1 MPIAWTDG
9 DTASSTR
16 LNAAS
21 NHQMTGNEI
30 NALTSLDAV
39 PGFRVFC
46 TADSGDLSK
55 KAGKRYVRTLS
66 STWELESLSKH
77 FHIGDDDG
85 GRESDILLANLSKTI
100 DIDKR
105 YAKAAA
111 FWQTTTSGGTIAD
124 DPTNGRIVIQTNT
137 TSNATAQIYDGGSR
151 KLNFA
156 VESGFESTLQVSS
169 NTNFQLKAGIA
180 AEDVGASNTTTA
192 KYGIE
197 GCSSSGTVFLVFSAD
212 GSVRSTVSTAAPI
225 VTGQADVYLAEHI
238 SGTSVT
244 VEKNGTVIATKTNN
258 IPVSGLTGNNN
269 LYKAGIKTLAGE
281 NKILYHYGGPRIV
294 GGT

>member
-105 YAKAAA
+105 YDKAAA
-111 FWQTTTSGGTIAD
+111 FWQTTTSGGAISD
-124 DPTNGRIVIQTNT
+124 DPTNGRIIIQTNT

-197 GCSSSGTVFLVFSAD
+197 GCSSSGT
-212 GSVRSTVSTAAPI
+212 
-225 VTGQADVYLAEHI
+225 DVYLAEHI